1 MPKAQ
6 TTQAV
11 PDELAPALMK
21 TARSISKLRSG
32 VKIRFPIPAVIVIF
46 LTALP
51 VFNGHARENRQC
63 VISQTGI
70 APVRLG
76 MTLREAKRA
85 FPSAEFRRTSD
96 GDGAALVSVSLG
108 KEEWM
113 TMHANEDDPQRPIDW
128 AKRIRFIETFRSAC
142 KTMNGVHPGMPVADA
157 EKRFGRTIEI
167 VQSEIESREYIQFRN
182 QPAHFL
188 FRLDYSGIFAE
199 GSRSTTRFAPDAR
212 IYSIAVIAE

>member
-1 MPKAQ
+1 MQKVRF
-6 TTQAV
+6 TQAG

-21 TARSISKLRSG
+21 PARSVSMLRSC
-32 VKIRFPIPAVIVIF
+32 VKFRFSIPAVMAVA

-51 VFNGHARENRQC
+51 VFKVHAKENRQC
-63 VISQTGI
+63 VISQAGI

-108 KEEWM
+108 ADEWM
-113 TMHANEDDPQRPIDW
+113 TLHAGEDDPEQRIDW
-128 AKRIRFIETFRSAC
+128 TRRIRFIETFRSAC
-142 KTMNGVHPGMPVADA
+142 KTVNGVHPGMPVAKV
-157 EKRFGRTIEI
+157 EKRFGRTKEI
-167 VQSEIESREYIQFRN
+167 VQSEIESREYIRFGN

-199 GSRSTTRFAPDAR
+199 GSRSTNRFAPDAR